1 MNGAT
6 RGRTT
11 DTTRAL
17 VFDWTAAAFG
27 AWSVPAAMK
36 DFSSSRFLSLRA
48 AQGTR
53 HPNTI
58 AALGDLT
65 FTVVLL
71 DELGVESAIRIS
83 TFKGGIEEP
92 YQRTGYGTG
101 TGWQNAMEA
110 IRVPLSSFIA
120 GATTIDMTRI
130 ASISVRVGG
139 TDGSA
144 QGRLVIDDVQ
154 VERE

>member
-1 MNGAT
+1 MTWTVPLAS
-6 RGRTT
+6 RDFTT
-11 DTTRAL
+11 C
-17 VFDWTAAAFG
+17 
-27 AWSVPAAMK
+27 
-36 DFSSSRFLSLRA
+36 RFVSLRA
-48 AQGTR
+48 AQGSR
-53 HPNTI
+53 HPNTV
-58 AALGDLT
+58 ALLGDLS
-65 FTVVLL
+65 FTVVLR
-71 DELGVESAIRIS
+71 DELGVESAVS
-83 TFKGGIEEP
+83 SNTLAGGVEEP

>member
-1 MNGAT
+1 M
-6 RGRTT
+6 
-11 DTTRAL
+11 
-17 VFDWTAAAFG
+17 
-27 AWSVPAAMK
+27 
-36 DFSSSRFLSLRA
+36 SLRA
-48 AQGTR
+48 AQGSR
-53 HPNTI
+53 HPNTV
-58 AALGDLT
+58 ALLGDLS
-65 FTVVLL
+65 FTVVLT
-71 DELGVESAIRIS
+71 DELGVASAVS
-83 TFKGGIEEP
+83 SNTLAGGVEEP

-139 TDGSA
+139 SDGSA